1 MSIGPTGL
9 IGFGAGRTIT
19 VVQTDT
25 GADTTNSQAV
35 TTFSGKSL
43 GVAAADR
50 VVVVGVSGWA
60 TNFAVSSLTIGGV
73 SAAAV
78 VSLANGFDIVE
89 MWSAVVPTGTT
100 GDVVV
105 TFAGGQ
111 DACGID
117 VLAMYNANGAAAYAT
132 ASDTDSDPAS
142 VAIAAPGG
150 GAVIGYC
157 GLRSNTDRTF
167 IWTGLTEAA
176 DGVVETGTSTQTA
189 AYGYGGGT
197 ITCTPSGAGV
207 RNPLMALA
215 SWSAA

>member
-9 IGFGAGRTIT
+9 IGFGAGRQAE

-43 GVAAADR
+43 GVAAPDR

-73 SAAAV
+73 SASLV
-78 VSLANGFDIVE
+78 VALANGFDIVE
-89 MWSAVVPTGTT
+89 MWAAAVPTGAT
-100 GDVVV
+100 GDIVV
-105 TFAGGQ
+105 TFAGAQ
-111 DACGID
+111 DACGII
-117 VLAMYNANGAAAYAT
+117 VWAMYGANGAAAFAT

-142 VAIAAPGG
+142 VAISVPGG

-167 IWTGLTEAA
+167 TWAGITEDA
-176 DGVVETGTSTQTA
+176 DGVVETTTA
-189 AYGYGGGT
+189 THTGAHGSNGGT
-197 ITCTPSGAGV
+197 ISCTPSGAGV

-215 SWSAA
+215 SWSPG